1 MAKINIVVAC
11 GGGIFTTTVVTDK
24 LQELLRKNG
33 ISYTITPSKITQIP
47 SIEDADLIIVTG
59 KTDAQN
65 KYGIPVIIG
74 LPLFTGVGEEELSD
88 KLITQIRAILEAKK

>member
-1 MAKINIVVAC
+1 MAKIQLVVAC

-33 ISYTITPSKITQIP
+33 ISYNITPSKITQIP
-47 SIEDADLIIVTG
+47 SIEGADIIIVTG
-59 KTDAQN
+59 KTKAKN

-74 LPLFTGVGEEELSD
+74 LPLFTGVGEKELSAE
-88 KLITQIRAILEAKK
+88 LIKKIREILEAKK